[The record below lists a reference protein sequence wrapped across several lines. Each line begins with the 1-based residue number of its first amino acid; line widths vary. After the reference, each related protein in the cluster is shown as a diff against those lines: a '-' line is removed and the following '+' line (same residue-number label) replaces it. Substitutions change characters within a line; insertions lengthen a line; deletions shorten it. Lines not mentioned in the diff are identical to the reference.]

1 MAKNTIIYNSHFEL
15 MEVLSD
21 EQAGK
26 LIKAIGKF
34 NSGNEVSINDPLVN
48 GIFLA
53 IKRDF
58 ILQTENY
65 EKKVKANRE
74 NGSKGGRPTN
84 NSIRKTINGIEIP
97 KEIDEH
103 FIYLIYDSYNDE
115 YKIGETKDLIQR
127 RYDIKRPSKNL
138 EVVHFEI
145 ADTISC
151 QRLETEILNEYKK
164 YSLGGDWFKFEEEQV
179 NDILHKLSEKTQW
192 VSNYP
197 NLSHTIPQNL
207 KDKDKDKDKDIE
219 KYKENSNS
227 ISLEASQLRV
237 GTSILNSQQ
246 LRKLKEFEEKFG
258 NLDSVDYLIN
268 E

>member
-15 MEVLSD
+15 MEGLSD

-34 NSGNEVSINDPLVN
+34 NSGNKVSINDPLVN

-74 NGSKGGRPTN
+74 NGSKGGRPKKPNETESN
-84 NSIRKTINGIEIP
+84 PINPMG
-97 KEIDEH
+97 
-103 FIYLIYDSYNDE
+103 Y
-115 YKIGETKDLIQR
+115 
-127 RYDIKRPSKNL
+127 
-138 EVVHFEI
+138 
-145 ADTISC
+145 
-151 QRLETEILNEYKK
+151 LETQHN
-164 YSLGGDWFKFEEEQV
+164 
-179 NDILHKLSEKTQW
+179 
-192 VSNYP
+192 
-197 NLSHTIPQNL
+197 PQNL